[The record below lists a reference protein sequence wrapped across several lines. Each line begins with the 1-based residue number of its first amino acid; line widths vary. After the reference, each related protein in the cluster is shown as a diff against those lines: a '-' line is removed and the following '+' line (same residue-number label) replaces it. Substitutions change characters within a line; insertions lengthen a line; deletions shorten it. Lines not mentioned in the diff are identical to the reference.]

1 MRVGLLGGSF
11 DPVHYGHLRAA
22 QWALEGLDLQEVRLV
37 PARQSPLK
45 GPCLASAE
53 HRRSMLNLA
62 TRDNDSLTVESCEL
76 EREAPSYTVETLRIL
91 TRQSPGAHFTLIIG
105 SDAALDLEK
114 WREIAEV
121 RRLAEI
127 RILGRP
133 GLSLDGGVVT
143 TLPFDGLAIS
153 STDVR
158 HTIKSGRSIRY
169 LTPESVRLYI
179 EEKGLYQ

>member
-22 QWALEGLDLQEVRLV
+22 QWALEVLQLQEVRLV
-37 PARQSPLK
+37 PARQSPFK
-45 GPCLASAE
+45 GACFASAE
-53 HRRSMLNLA
+53 DRRSMLNLA
-62 TRDNDSLTVESCEL
+62 TEDHESLAVEGCEL
-76 EREAPSYTVETLRIL
+76 ERQAPSYTVETLRIL
-91 TRQSPGAHFTLIIG
+91 TAQSPGAHFTLIIG
-105 SDAALDLEK
+105 SDAASDLES

-121 RRLAEI
+121 RRLADI

-133 GLSLDGGVVT
+133 GWALAGDPAAVI
-143 TLPFDGLAIS
+143 PFDGLAIS

-158 HTIKSGRSIRY
+158 GTIRSGRSIRY

-179 EEKGLYQ
+179 EEKGLYK